1 MPRTKIDLPQTFLF
15 QTSLDI
21 RIGDINYGGHLGND
35 SALSLIHEARV
46 RFFRSMGYTELD
58 IEGIGIVLA
67 DAVLNFKS
75 EGFAGEMLQIDI
87 AIDGFT
93 TVGFDMYYRVGLK
106 SDHRI
111 VFTAKTT
118 IVFFDYKT
126 RKKAAIPERLLNR
139 LQNRPTEE

>member
-1 MPRTKIDLPQTFLF
+1 MPRTKIDLPQTFVF
-15 QTSLDI
+15 QTNLDI

-35 SALSLIHEARV
+35 SALTLIHEARV
-46 RFFRSMGYTELD
+46 RFFRSLGYTELD
-58 IEGIGIVLA
+58 IEGLGIVLA

-75 EGFAGEMLQIDI
+75 EGFAGELLQIDI
-87 AIDGFT
+87 ALDGFT
-93 TVGFDMYYRVGLK
+93 TVGFDMYYRVVLK

-126 RKKAAIPERLLNR
+126 RKKAAIPEPLLR
-139 LQNRPTEE
+139 KLQVCSTEE